1 MLVCIAEED
10 LELATRKGVVA
21 RVLRTRFDAGAIE
34 EQEYLVLRGRIEGV
48 QTRED
53 LDAVLAEVE
62 KA

>member
-1 MLVCIAEED
+1 MRLRDED

-21 RVLRTRFDAGAIE
+21 RVLRTRFDAGAVE
-34 EQEYLVLRGRIEGV
+34 EQDYLVLRGRIEGA

-53 LDAVLAEVE
+53 LDTVLAEVE